1 MLTAENEIVLLQ
13 YLTSGLL
20 TLKYH
25 FGHIAGHEFE
35 NYWEKAQYLYIYS
48 MANMKK
54 PSFFFCTI
62 KWKCLLNSYGVW
74 CPCFLV
80 GFFFLIKLCILKVY
94 NMRIRYISTLVQLL
108 LLKIIN
114 SSPHSYL
121 LCLCV
126 CVCVHACVVRAPEIY
141 PFSESPLFNTILLTT
156 VGTWTLDLPHSYYAD
171 IIIPLIKSAFVFPNS
186 CESWKQ

>member
-54 PSFFFCTI
+54 PSFFFA
-62 KWKCLLNSYGVW
+62 LLNGNVYLTAMG
-74 CPCFLV
+74 CDALV
-80 GFFFLIKLCILKVY
+80 F
-94 NMRIRYISTLVQLL
+94 
-108 LLKIIN
+108 
-114 SSPHSYL
+114 
-121 LCLCV
+121 
-126 CVCVHACVVRAPEIY
+126 
-141 PFSESPLFNTILLTT
+141 
-156 VGTWTLDLPHSYYAD
+156 
-171 IIIPLIKSAFVFPNS
+171 
-186 CESWKQ
+186 